1 MLWYH
6 PIALF
11 QASDKELL
19 LIQRASIFVLGA
31 IATAISTSV
40 PIIFG
45 LFVLAGDIVSVIV
58 FPQLTCALFL
68 KFTNSYGAI
77 VGFFVS
83 LVLRLGAGEPFL
95 NFKHFIEYPWYD
107 AELGQVFPFRVFAIL
122 VCFLSI
128 STVSYFSCFLFRKGW
143 VSERYDFMKCFKVK
157 EASDNI
163 YSVDTKTD
171 GFDENITGFPQKFKN
186 TIP

>member
-1 MLWYH
+1 M
-6 PIALF
+6 F

-95 NFKHFIEYPWYD
+95 DFEQFIEYPWYD

-128 STVSYFSCFLFRKGW
+128 STVSYFSSFLFRKGW
-143 VSERYDFMKCFKVK
+143 VSERYDFLKCFKVQ
-157 EASDNI
+157 ETSDNT
-163 YSVDTKTD
+163 YSVDTKRD